1 MMGKKQIL
9 SLTAAA
15 LMLVPA
21 PAGAK
26 AKKKEAAKQ
35 LSAIEIVDKV
45 NSHWQANN
53 KPEVNAFW
61 DNAVYFTG
69 NMEAYRLTGNA
80 KYLEYSDKW
89 ARHNKWS
96 GATGQDPQKWQYKT
110 YGEGQE
116 HVLFADW
123 QVCFQTYADM
133 YAMNPDAYKVARAK
147 QVLGREALMPQN
159 DFWWWVDALYMGM
172 PAFSK
177 MYKMT
182 GDEAYLDK
190 LYANFKYADDL
201 MFDKTDHLYYR
212 DAKYIYPAH
221 KTEAGKKDFWARG
234 NGWALAGLAKVL
246 ADVPE
251 TWQHRAA
258 LVERFR
264 QLAEAVS
271 KCQQEG
277 GYWTRSMLDP
287 KQAEGEETSGTA
299 LFAYG
304 LLWGMNNGLLDR
316 TVYGAVADNAWKYLS
331 TVALQADGS
340 VGYVQPI
347 GEKAVRGQ
355 KLTAANANNFG
366 TGAFLLAAC
375 EKVRYDDG
383 SVMPSDARQ
392 FTVNVTN
399 TLGTF
404 RQEVVEIDA
413 KTVFEKLAISGGR
426 QFQVYNAVGQQVPY
440 QITHDGKV
448 LIDAAVRPNGT
459 ATFTI
464 KKGTPNTFV
473 NTCYGRMYPE
483 RVDDIAWENDRAA
496 YRCYGPALQR
506 TGERSFGNDVWVKN
520 TPSLVVE
527 QRYFIEDGSKAK
539 IAALKQTDP
548 AAAKALEMAT
558 TYHYDQGNGL
568 DCYKVGP
575 TLGCGTPALMLG
587 DSIVMPYCY
596 KEYEILDN
604 GPLRFSVRLVYN
616 TTSYKTDNNV
626 VENRILTLDKNSNF
640 NKMTVWYDG
649 LTVPADIASGISLHS
664 EDVDNVVLGK
674 DYIQYADPTDNPKG
688 QNFQIFVGTLFPNG
702 VAETKKVM
710 YANPVN
716 GNAGHA
722 LGIVKDYKGG
732 QKYTYYFGS
741 AWSKYD
747 CRTQAEWQERV
758 NSALAN
764 IKTPLTVEVK

>member
-147 QVLGREALMPQN
+147 EVLGREALMPQN

-201 MFDKTDHLYYR
+201 MFDKDDHLYYR

-347 GEKAVRGQ
+347 GEKAVKGQ

-575 TLGCGTPALMLG
+575 TLGCGTPALMIG

>member
-147 QVLGREALMPQN
+147 EVLGREALMPQN

-251 TWQHRAA
+251 TWQHRAV

-277 GYWTRSMLDP
+277 GYWTHSMLDP

-316 TVYGAVADNAWKYLS
+316 AVYGAVADNAWKYLS

-520 TPSLVVE
+520 TPGLVVE

-688 QNFQIFVGTLFPNG
+688 QNFQIFVGALFPNG
-702 VAETKKVM
+702 VSEIKKVM